1 MPQSIHVKKI
11 CTTIIFVLTS
21 NFIKRKDSTVKDN
34 STGKNKDFYDLGKQM
49 FDRIQPLKP
58 KANPIQADIDL
69 LYEANSA
76 DVEALEDAKIT
87 LNVIK
92 EVDPGIYDEII
103 DSSLALIEKALGMS
117 YSDAMERVAIKAGGK
132 V

>member
-1 MPQSIHVKKI
+1 M
-11 CTTIIFVLTS
+11 TI
-21 NFIKRKDSTVKDN
+21 DN
-34 STGKNKDFYDLGKQM
+34 STGKNKEFYELGQRM
-49 FDRIQPLKP
+49 FDRLKPLKP
-58 KANPIQADIDL
+58 IKPYFDTIQEDIDL

-92 EVDPGIYDEII
+92 EVDPGVYDEII

-117 YSDAMERVAIKAGGK
+117 YGDAMERVTDRAKEK
-132 V
+132 K

>member
-1 MPQSIHVKKI
+1 MLRSIHVKKI
-11 CTTIIFVLTS
+11 CTTIISVLTFS
-21 NFIKRKDSTVKDN
+21 LNSIKDSKVIDN
-34 STGKNKDFYDLGKQM
+34 STGKSKDFYDLGKQM

-58 KANPIQADIDL
+58 KANPIQKDIDL

-92 EVDPGIYDEII
+92 EVDPGTFDEII
-103 DSSLALIEKALGMS
+103 DSSLALINKALGMS
-117 YSDAMERVAIKAGGK
+117 YGDAMERVAIKAGGK
-132 V
+132 